1 MFEEIEKIKSTKK
14 DLKKFGYT
22 VGSVLLLI
30 SILLKFSGKISFIYF
45 GGFGALLIV
54 FALLSP
60 AILKPLNK
68 LWMILAI
75 ILSWIM
81 TRVILII
88 LFYLALS
95 PVSLLAKLFR
105 KDFLNTGYKNDQS
118 SYWIKRDDKK
128 LSPSDYERQF

>member
-1 MFEEIEKIKSTKK
+1 MFEEIKKIKETKK

-22 VGSVLLLI
+22 VGSVLLMI
-30 SILLKFSGKISFIYF
+30 SILLKFSGKNSFIYF
-45 GGFGALLIV
+45 GGFGVLLIV

-60 AILKPLNK
+60 GILKPLNK
-68 LWMILAI
+68 LWMTLAV

-105 KDFLNTGYKNDQS
+105 KDFLNTGYKDNES
-118 SYWIKRDDKK
+118 SYWIKRDNKK
-128 LSPSDYERQF
+128 LSPSEYERQF